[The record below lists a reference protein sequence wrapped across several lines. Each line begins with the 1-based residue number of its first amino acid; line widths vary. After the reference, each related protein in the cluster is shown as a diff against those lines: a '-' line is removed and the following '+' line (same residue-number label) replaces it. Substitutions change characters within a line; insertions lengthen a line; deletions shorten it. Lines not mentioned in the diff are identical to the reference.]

1 MVREK
6 ACKNCRRIVEGDIC
20 PMCKSTDMTRS
31 WRGTVVVFDAESE
44 IAKGMNVKAAGRYVI
59 EVK

>member
-20 PMCKSTDMTRS
+20 PMCKSTEMSRN
-31 WRGTVVVFDAESE
+31 WRGTVVVMDPESE
-44 IAKGMNVKAAGRYVI
+44 IAKAMGVKAVGRYVI